1 MIASEILREVAPS
14 RLTTRRLVVAAL
26 LLAGLVVAWM
36 VYAAATPLLVS
47 SGPWLYAPVS
57 LALIALTA
65 NRALSARFTRAALLA
80 SLISDVLFC
89 LLLLISPASYGG
101 AAYLVYGL
109 VVVKAAALSQQL
121 PTVLLI
127 PCLLG
132 MAYLAMPA
140 DAELARQPLFG
151 YLGHGLVLAGTI
163 GSAGGLLWLNQRQAQ
178 QIATLTQRLSDERT
192 TLGARVREI
201 EETATDLRTRVRELQ
216 SLEEGLRVISSSL
229 SLSDVL
235 KLITSGTSELLGT
248 ARVDH
253 AALTLFDGDRQQHTF
268 LASSRLMLAPN
279 WPEPLA
285 RKIGHSGQ
293 PFLATSAARLP
304 ELTTLVQAGMG
315 TALGVPI
322 FDENGGVR
330 GALTI
335 VSRADQGFS
344 PTDLRHLGALA
355 AQASIA
361 IRNAELHDK
370 LQRQQALLEAVIRDI
385 SDGLVVIDDS
395 GRILVAN
402 PTARA
407 LIVADSFSAE
417 PLSERLVQMA
427 ESLRQ
432 SDGSTLEWE
441 LRLRGEDGDER
452 VCQAFGTPIAA
463 PEVAG
468 YVAILLHDIT
478 PHREEMRE
486 RTEFVSMVSHE
497 LRNPLHSLNGF
508 LKVVLQGRAGTL
520 NETQQEFLG
529 LAAMQVEQLKGRIG
543 ELLEFNRL
551 EAGRLSLHP
560 EAGDLTEVARST
572 VQRLQIQAEQ
582 AHIRLINEVP
592 EELPSVFIDG
602 ERIGQVLTNLIE
614 NAIKATPAEGTIR
627 VRARL
632 VDDAIEVGVSDT
644 GVGIPKLEQAKV
656 FGRFYQLRNKG
667 TRNAGHLGLGLT
679 ICQQIVEGHQGRIW
693 VESEENQG
701 STFLFTLPLASRV
714 APQVAA

>member
-1 MIASEILREVAPS
+1 
-14 RLTTRRLVVAAL
+14 
-26 LLAGLVVAWM
+26 
-36 VYAAATPLLVS
+36 
-47 SGPWLYAPVS
+47 
-57 LALIALTA
+57 
-65 NRALSARFTRAALLA
+65 
-80 SLISDVLFC
+80 
-89 LLLLISPASYGG
+89 
-101 AAYLVYGL
+101 
-109 VVVKAAALSQQL
+109 
-121 PTVLLI
+121 
-127 PCLLG
+127 
-132 MAYLAMPA
+132 
-140 DAELARQPLFG
+140 
-151 YLGHGLVLAGTI
+151 
-163 GSAGGLLWLNQRQAQ
+163 
-178 QIATLTQRLSDERT
+178 
-192 TLGARVREI
+192 
-201 EETATDLRTRVRELQ
+201 
-216 SLEEGLRVISSSL
+216 
-229 SLSDVL
+229 
-235 KLITSGTSELLGT
+235 
-248 ARVDH
+248 
-253 AALTLFDGDRQQHTF
+253 
-268 LASSRLMLAPN
+268 
-279 WPEPLA
+279 
-285 RKIGHSGQ
+285 
-293 PFLATSAARLP
+293 
-304 ELTTLVQAGMG
+304 
-315 TALGVPI
+315 
-322 FDENGGVR
+322 
-330 GALTI
+330 
-335 VSRADQGFS
+335 
-344 PTDLRHLGALA
+344 
-355 AQASIA
+355 
-361 IRNAELHDK
+361 
-370 LQRQQALLEAVIRDI
+370 VIRDI

-407 LIVADSFSAE
+407 LIVADSFSTE

-478 PHREEMRE
+478 AHREEMRE

-560 EAGDLTEVARST
+560 EAGDLTDVARST

-582 AHIRLINEVP
+582 ANIRLINEVP
-592 EELPSVFIDG
+592 DELPSVFIDG

-714 APQVAA
+714 VPQVAA